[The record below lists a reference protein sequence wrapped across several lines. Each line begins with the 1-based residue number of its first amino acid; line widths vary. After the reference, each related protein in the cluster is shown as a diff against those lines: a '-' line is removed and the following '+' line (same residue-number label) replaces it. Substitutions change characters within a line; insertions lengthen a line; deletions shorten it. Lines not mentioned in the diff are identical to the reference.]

1 MVRRFLCL
9 VGYKLFSDASKI
21 DDADAA
27 AADDDDDY
35 VADDD
40 DSDRRSSSELG
51 ASSRC
56 DLGRDLD
63 RRLRRKCVFHY
74 LLI

>member
-1 MVRRFLCL
+1 MRRFLCL
-9 VGYKLFSDASKI
+9 VGYKLFSVASKI

-27 AADDDDDY
+27 AADDDD
-35 VADDD
+35 
-40 DSDRRSSSELG
+40 SDRRSSIELG

>member
-1 MVRRFLCL
+1 MRRFLCL
-9 VGYKLFSDASKI
+9 VGYKLFSVASKI

-27 AADDDDDY
+27 DDDDY

-63 RRLRRKCVFHY
+63 RRLRQKCVFHY